1 MSTPDPVPA
10 APGTTAPAPNPAL
23 VAASPFL
30 KAALTN
36 LKAAIN
42 TTLTGDPTQI
52 ALRAGP
58 AFAIFLN
65 QLALAAP
72 ALAVSE
78 VGVVNQDINTKIDGL
93 IAKLP

>member
-1 MSTPDPVPA
+1 MSTPNPP
-10 APGTTAPAPNPAL
+10 TPAL

-30 KAALTN
+30 KTALTG

-42 TTLTGDPTQI
+42 TTLTGDPMQI

-58 AFAIFLN
+58 AFSIFLN
-65 QLALAAP
+65 QLVLLEPSLATA
-72 ALAVSE
+72 E
-78 VGVVNQDINTKIDGL
+78 VGVLNQDLGSKIDGL